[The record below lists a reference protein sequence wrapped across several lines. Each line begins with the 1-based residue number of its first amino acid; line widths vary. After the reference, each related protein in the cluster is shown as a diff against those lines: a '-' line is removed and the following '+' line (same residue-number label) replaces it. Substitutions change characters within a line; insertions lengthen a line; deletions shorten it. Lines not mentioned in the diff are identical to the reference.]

1 MINAINF
8 LLDNIYV
15 RFGNTVYRQVIDIP
29 TGTICAPLLADLFL
43 YCYESQ
49 FMAKIYKD
57 PSKHDLI
64 DNFNNPFIYLDYV
77 FTWNNPEFSKFVDEI
92 YPKELTL
99 TKSNSDSSHTPFL
112 DLDITIEQGKLITKI
127 YDKRRRFRFSH
138 SQFSISWRGRSL
150 SSFLWSLHFTTCSFC
165 KSM

>member
-15 RFGNTVYRQVIDIP
+15 RFGNTVYHQVIGIP
-29 TGTICAPLLADLFL
+29 MGTNCASLIADLFL

-64 DNFNNPFIYLDYV
+64 DNFNSTIRCLDDV
-77 FTWNNPEFSKFVDEI
+77 LTLNNPEFSKFVDEI
-92 YPKELTL
+92 YPKELTI

-112 DLDITIEQGKLITKI
+112 DLDITIEQGKLITKN
-127 YDKRRRFRFSH
+127 
-138 SQFSISWRGRSL
+138 L
-150 SSFLWSLHFTTCSFC
+150 
-165 KSM
+165 